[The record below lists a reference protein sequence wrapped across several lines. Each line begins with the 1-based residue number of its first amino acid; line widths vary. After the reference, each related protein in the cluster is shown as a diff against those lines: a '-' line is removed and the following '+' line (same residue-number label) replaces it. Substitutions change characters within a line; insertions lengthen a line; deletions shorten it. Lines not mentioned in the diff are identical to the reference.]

1 MEKTAQ
7 KRSLLNKLRE
17 NTDFGGMSAEKV
29 PFLNPGFQAVMDK
42 LRESD
47 DQARSIALG
56 TSVGDTGIEPEDKA
70 SLKDLLKEAESALNR
85 REYMKSAAFLSRFH
99 NKIIDIVKSFQTFE
113 LDLSAIH
120 EKFLLEDMDD
130 DVKQQVLKHR
140 KRLASSNNKI
150 IKIAGIG
157 DFLHNIFDERGRSLA
172 AWEKRYPEKAKS
184 LKISTSNILKL
195 SKSVFEKLLKY
206 FDEMAKARSKRMV
219 EAYEK
224 YTNDFRK
231 LSNSYDVSFR
241 KYYNDNVK
249 DWADKLAKQNEA
261 IENQIDVPESV
272 KNELELSTPTLDSKD
287 PSPSSESPI
296 SSTHDQS
303 PSEPAFSGQA
313 PSAIENS
320 GPQTFKTPTQV
331 YDVPKPTYY
340 APGGTSTQTPGPVP
354 KASPVPKDLA
364 ALVPSQGPVTVPNKP
379 SMPPSSEG
387 IDSAPPFVGM
397 FGGPPTPTLF
407 TGLKPASKKE
417 LIASIERL
425 SNESPIIVKKYLTKY
440 AMMLNKSDP
449 QSAKVLLDI
458 ANRIE
463 V

>member
-17 NTDFGGMSAEKV
+17 NTDFGGMAAEKV
-29 PFLNPGFQAVMDK
+29 PFLNPGFQAVMEK
-42 LRESD
+42 LRKAD
-47 DQARSIALG
+47 DTARSIALG
-56 TSVGDTGIEPEDKA
+56 TIVGDADIDLEDTV

-85 REYMKSAAFLSRFH
+85 REYMKAATFLSRFH
-99 NKIIDIVKSFQTFE
+99 SKIIDIVKSFQTFE
-113 LDLSAIH
+113 LDLGAIH
-120 EKFLLEDMDD
+120 EKFLLEDMEDG
-130 DVKQQVLKHR
+130 VKEQVLKHR
-140 KRLASSNNKI
+140 KRLLSSSSSNDI

-157 DFLHNIFDERGRSLA
+157 DFLHNMLWERGRALA

-184 LKISTSNILKL
+184 LKTSTSNILKL
-195 SKSVFEKLLKY
+195 SKLVLEKLLKY

-219 EAYEK
+219 ESYEK

-231 LSNSYDVSFR
+231 ISVSYDVSFR

-272 KNELELSTPTLDSKD
+272 KKELELSTPTLDSKD

-313 PSAIENS
+313 PSTIENS

-331 YDVPKPTYY
+331 YY
-340 APGGTSTQTPGPVP
+340 APGATPTNGPIP

-364 ALVPSQGPVTVPNKP
+364 ALVPSQEPVTVPNKP
-379 SMPPSSEG
+379 SMPPSLEG
-387 IDSAPPFVGM
+387 IDDASKPIPVAGI
-397 FGGPPTPTLF
+397 FGGPPEPTWH
-407 TGLKPASKKE
+407 TGLKHASKKE